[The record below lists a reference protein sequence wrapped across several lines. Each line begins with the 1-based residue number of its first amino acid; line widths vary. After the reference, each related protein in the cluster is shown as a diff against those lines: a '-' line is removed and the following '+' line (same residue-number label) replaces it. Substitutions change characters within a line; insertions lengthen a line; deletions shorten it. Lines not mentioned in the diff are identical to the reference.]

1 MAYLHILFFQTEAWA
16 RKQQPALVN
25 MLKYERRQITLNL
38 LEQLKLVTTIL
49 YFISCRTGYTIEFV
63 SARYEID
70 V

>member
-1 MAYLHILFFQTEAWA
+1 
-16 RKQQPALVN
+16 

-70 V
+70 VQLNVFTFLCLKIDEKRHQSIA